1 MKYLVTMLVLGLS
14 ACGQMPPAPSPANG
28 GSGFFK
34 GGDYPLSSLAEGGRP
49 DRGGSDGNAGPGN

>member
-1 MKYLVTMLVLGLS
+1 MKYVISLLVVFLTG
-14 ACGQMPPAPSPANG
+14 CGQMPAAPGPANG

-49 DRGGSDGNAGPGN
+49 DRGGGNGNAGPGN